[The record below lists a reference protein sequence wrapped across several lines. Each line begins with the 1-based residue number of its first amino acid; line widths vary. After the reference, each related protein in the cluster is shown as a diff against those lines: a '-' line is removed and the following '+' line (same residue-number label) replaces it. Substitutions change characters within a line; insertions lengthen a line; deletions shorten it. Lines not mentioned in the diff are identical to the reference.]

1 MQFGKLED
9 EVYPKLEAYGI
20 KQIAQRTAGFDMY
33 DLDLAKNMVL
43 LFLTFLVIHLRLSQ
57 NILFLSH
64 YNLYVDS
71 QIERR
76 VQDHNFTWAPIM
88 SRPVKNMTVAI
99 IGTGRIGAATAKIY
113 AGFGAKVV
121 GYDAYPN
128 HSLDFLEYKDSVEKL
143 LKMQTSFHYVRTC
156 KQRKLPLI

>member
-1 MQFGKLED
+1 
-9 EVYPKLEAYGI
+9 
-20 KQIAQRTAGFDMY
+20 MY

-71 QIERR
+71 LQSKDAYKITTLLGRHR
-76 VQDHNFTWAPIM
+76 LC
-88 SRPVKNMTVAI
+88 RPVKNMTVAI

-113 AGFGAKVV
+113 AGFGAR
-121 GYDAYPN
+121 
-128 HSLDFLEYKDSVEKL
+128 L
-143 LKMQTSFHYVRTC
+143 LVTM
-156 KQRKLPLI
+156 LI

>member
-1 MQFGKLED
+1 MFFGTREYEKEMALNWGKKNNIEVTTSTELLSKDTVDQLKDYDGVTTMQFGKLED

-71 QIERR
+71 LQ
-76 VQDHNFTWAPIM
+76 
-88 SRPVKNMTVAI
+88 SK
-99 IGTGRIGAATAKIY
+99 
-113 AGFGAKVV
+113 
-121 GYDAYPN
+121 DAY
-128 HSLDFLEYKDSVEKL
+128 KITTL
-143 LKMQTSFHYVRTC
+143 LGRHRLCHVQLR
-156 KQRKLPLI
+156 I

>member
-1 MQFGKLED
+1 MALNWGKKNNIEVTTSTELLSKDTVDQLKDYDGVTTMQFGKLED

-71 QIERR
+71 CNRKTRTRSQLYLG
-76 VQDHNFTWAPIM
+76 
-88 SRPVKNMTVAI
+88 
-99 IGTGRIGAATAKIY
+99 GTDY
-113 AGFGAKVV
+113 V
-121 GYDAYPN
+121 
-128 HSLDFLEYKDSVEKL
+128 
-143 LKMQTSFHYVRTC
+143 TSS
-156 KQRKLPLI
+156 